1 MVKQERTN
9 KFSANFESN
18 TYTVI
23 YRKGSRVTVERQDG
37 RKVTRN
43 ISFFKKFSKR
53 SYDDDDEI
61 SDYDSGT
68 RAETVDENN

>member
-1 MVKQERTN
+1 M
-9 KFSANFESN
+9 
-18 TYTVI
+18 
-23 YRKGSRVTVERQDG
+23 TVERQDG

-68 RAETVDENN
+68 RAETVDENNWGNRYPVRQRKMPERYGTVVATD